1 MPLADQVNTVER
13 ALGERM
19 LRHAFTI
26 MRSWVH
32 ELGLSF
38 YMDRIQT
45 IEDNYDQVF
54 DYFLSADDP
63 ERDTLLN
70 KLTGEAYRLS
80 DEIYADLRL
89 RRGLS
94 PQMVGFNPEN
104 PQSVMQYFNSCVHLQ
119 EEDYRWFR
127 TLINDPERRTLALLS
142 IQSLSI
148 NLRECFCERAFMLLI
163 EAISSEV
170 DLVSEQ
176 ANSAV
181 IFLLA
186 HYDVRID
193 FFPEIQDAYLEAIG
207 DGQEAYMAMVAHIEI
222 CRPLSA
228 QTKRLT
234 SVEAVDRLLKMM
246 RTPGEER
253 DMEDNYIAI
262 MPESE
267 REYMNGIVQILPDTW
282 VYDVLVGDNEE
293 RQQHV
298 EEAYLHIGHLEPML
312 DRLPEAERWLV
323 QRLRSKE
330 ATARDYINYGHCCL
344 LRGDRMMAYESYL
357 QARQMCESLREF
369 YTIFRPDRGFLVDR
383 GVPVEQVYMLEDQIV
398 RAGT

>member
-63 ERDTLLN
+63 ERDNLLN
-70 KLTGEAYRLS
+70 RLTGEAYRLS

-127 TLINDPERRTLALLS
+127 TLINDPERRTLALLT

-193 FFPEIQDAYLEAIG
+193 FFPEIQDAYLEAVG
-207 DGQEAYMAMVAHIEI
+207 DGQQAYMDMVAHIEI

-282 VYDVLVGDNEE
+282 VYDVLVAGNEE
-293 RQQHV
+293 RERTLAHV
-298 EEAYLHIGHLEPML
+298 AIKAGYREIAWDYPDIAEQVYLEKLRKGKGEALDYIYYAHCLLLKG
-312 DRLPEAERWLV
+312 DRLMAFE
-323 QRLRSKE
+323 
-330 ATARDYINYGHCCL
+330 NYK
-344 LRGDRMMAYESYL
+344 
-357 QARQMCESLREF
+357 QARQMFNSVKEF
-369 YTIFRPDRGFLVDR
+369 YALFRPDRSALVDH
-383 GVPVEQVYMLEDQIV
+383 GVPLEQVYLIEDQLFN
-398 RAGT
+398 A

>member
-1 MPLADQVNTVER
+1 MTLADQVNTVER

-104 PQSVMQYFNSCVHLQ
+104 PQSVMQYFNACVHLQ
-119 EEDYRWFR
+119 EEDFRWFR
-127 TLINDPERRTLALLS
+127 ALINDPERRTLALLT

-148 NLRECFCERAFMLLI
+148 NLRECFNEHAFMLLI
-163 EAISSEV
+163 EAMSSEV

-176 ANSAV
+176 AGSAV

-193 FFPEIQDAYLEAIG
+193 FFPEIEDAFVEAVG
-207 DGQEAYMAMVAHIEI
+207 DGHEAYMAMIAHIEM
-222 CRPLSA
+222 CKPMA
-228 QTKRLT
+228 GETHRLT
-234 SVEAVDRLLKMM
+234 SVEAVDQLLKMM

-253 DMEDNYIAI
+253 EMGNYIAI

-267 REYMNGIVQILPDTW
+267 REYMRGIVQILPDTW
-282 VYDVLVGDNEE
+282 VYDVLVGENEE
-293 RQQHV
+293 RQQHA

-330 ATARDYINYGHCCL
+330 ATAHDYINYGHCCL
-344 LRGDRMMAYESYL
+344 LRGDRMMAYESYV

-369 YTIFRPDRGFLVDR
+369 YNIFRPDRGFLVDR